1 MIALA
6 LARANAIAMQ
16 NDAMYSMLSA
26 QSEMR
31 SLANSTRPD
40 YINFQGIAQ
49 QELQLQ
55 NQMENAKLNYQL
67 ASAMKDS
74 TKKLDVM
81 A

>member
-31 SLANSTRPD
+31 SLAGAARPD
-40 YINFQGIAQ
+40 YINFAGILQ
-49 QELQLQ
+49 QELHLQ

-67 ASAMKDS
+67 ASAMKDG

>member
-16 NDAMYSMLSA
+16 NEAQYSMLSA

-31 SLANSTRPD
+31 SLAAGARPD
-40 YINFQGIAQ
+40 YINFAGIAH

-55 NQMENAKLNYQL
+55 NQMENAKLDYQL
-67 ASAMKDS
+67 ASAMKES